1 MDKEIY
7 VIIAGSREFSNY
19 ELLEEACDHIL
30 ENKIKDGYKITVL
43 SGHARGADLLGE
55 RYATKKGF
63 EIKTFPADWDRYGR
77 KAGFK
82 RNEKM
87 AELGNALIAF
97 FADGADSKGTKHM
110 VKTAREKNLI
120 VREVYERDFKVVD
133 SEISQETSSN

>member
-1 MDKEIY
+1 MDKEIN

-19 ELLEEACDHIL
+19 ELLKEVCDHVL
-30 ENKIKDGYKITVL
+30 ENKIKDGYKITII

-55 RYATKKGF
+55 QYATQKGF
-63 EIKTFPADWDRYGR
+63 DLKIFPADWDKYGK

-97 FADGADSKGTKHM
+97 FADGAESRGTKHM

-120 VREVYERDFKVVD
+120 VREIYERDFKSTD
-133 SEISQETSSN
+133 SEV

>member
-63 EIKTFPADWDRYGR
+63 EIKTFPTNFSNNICKLKTLLFTFEVR
-77 KAGFK
+77 
-82 RNEKM
+82 
-87 AELGNALIAF
+87 LISLF
-97 FADGADSKGTKHM
+97 WILSIIFGSIC
-110 VKTAREKNLI
+110 VKP
-120 VREVYERDFKVVD
+120 
-133 SEISQETSSN
+133 SNDNPFNFSINSL